1 MSDSIQTYCRL
12 WLDQNVGRG
21 PALGKRD
28 AETLAL
34 AAEFLRDAR
43 HCLYS
48 REDIDAL
55 GAVEYRIMKAREV
68 ANGASADHA
77 RQMAA
82 PRPAC

>member
-1 MSDSIQTYCRL
+1 MSDSIQTYCRM

-21 PALGKRD
+21 PALGRRD

-48 REDIDAL
+48 REDLEAL
-55 GAVEYRIMKAREV
+55 GAVEHRIVKARDL
-68 ANGASADHA
+68 ANGAGAQDRA
-77 RQMAA
+77 RHITM
-82 PRPAC
+82 P

>member
-1 MSDSIQTYCRL
+1 MSDSIQTYCRM

-21 PALGKRD
+21 PALGRGD

-48 REDIDAL
+48 REDLDAL
-55 GAVEYRIMKAREV
+55 GPLEHCIMKARDL
-68 ANGASADHA
+68 ANGAGAPDHA
-77 RQMAA
+77 RQIAA
-82 PRPAC
+82 R